1 MIWNIVV
8 FWGEI
13 RMNKFKYALL
23 CGLLAIPALARADVS
38 TKTPSQQIDF
48 AQLQAKLQEI
58 SDEEFNKLDTDKDGN
73 ISQEEYIEY
82 MVQETRKKSAKS
94 FSQLD
99 TNKDGKISKDEYNE
113 FVNQATGQMGK
124 FLKMMQDQVQK

>member
-1 MIWNIVV
+1 
-8 FWGEI
+8 
-13 RMNKFKYALL
+13 MNKFKYALL
-23 CGLLAIPALARADVS
+23 CGLLAIPTLARADVS

-58 SDEEFNKLDTDKDGN
+58 ERD